1 MTHKTSE
8 LYSKQFTSQIEE
20 LLHLLESFSA
30 TLDSESECIK
40 KNLPDEL
47 LNIATLKGDLA
58 NQLNESTQAIELI
71 LQPFNLNIRTLSQS
85 ADFKSL
91 NQDIQSKINNL
102 TPLIESCHDKNLANG
117 MSIQILSNIN
127 QHTLDLITGKQH
139 DVNLY
144 GSSGEK
150 TRASNKQSNLGK
162 A

>member
-30 TLDSESECIK
+30 ILDSESECIK
-40 KNLPDEL
+40 KNQTDEL
-47 LNIATLKGDLA
+47 LKIATLKSDLA
-58 NQLNESTQAIELI
+58 NQLNESTKTIELV
-71 LQPFNLNIRTLSQS
+71 LKPFDLNIKTLSQS
-85 ADFKSL
+85 AEFKSL
-91 NQDIQSKINNL
+91 DQAIQSKVNGL
-102 TPLIESCHDKNLANG
+102 TPLIEACHDKNLANG